1 MNGISIQPCIG
12 NPRMGVID
20 KRACGER
27 EQTNL
32 ETA

>member
-20 KRACGER
+20 ERACGER
-27 EQTNL
+27 EKLT
-32 ETA
+32 